1 MWFALPFGFLIG
13 LIYDEAL
20 KESIHSYGVD
30 GHEEIQTT
38 PEKDTEMDIENKLN
52 RVLKYKDLPEE
63 VVFYITEIFPYAQ
76 KLFITGVTEAGQT
89 LNLVATEPLK

>member
-1 MWFALPFGFLIG
+1 MDKQIKVVPPAPITNMR
-13 LIYDEAL
+13 
-20 KESIHSYGVD
+20 KKMP
-30 GHEEIQTT
+30 EEIQTT